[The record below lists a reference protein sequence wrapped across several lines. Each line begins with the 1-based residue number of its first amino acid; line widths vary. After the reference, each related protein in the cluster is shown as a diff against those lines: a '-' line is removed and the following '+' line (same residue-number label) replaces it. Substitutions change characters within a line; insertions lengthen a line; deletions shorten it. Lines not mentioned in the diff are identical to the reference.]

1 MDSKLHDAGPVRSV
15 TSRPYETDAD
25 LQQIY
30 ALLMEGRL
38 QTNDW
43 RYWHVGELAFGFFMI
58 DCHLDPRKHVRIW
71 HDGDKLVGYAML
83 GDDAYF
89 DWQVLP
95 EYEGKG
101 VEDEALAWAEALLA
115 ELRAGDAERWK
126 GPMMV
131 GTRIDNAERIGFL
144 EQHGFRRGEYVE
156 VNMLRS
162 LEEALPQE
170 ALPQEALHREALPP
184 EASPPLALPGG
195 FHVRSLAGDAAV
207 VADRAAAHREV
218 WHPWTVGEVTDE
230 QYARFMQMPGY
241 DKDLDV
247 VAVAPDGTIA
257 AYVNGWL
264 DPVNKIGDFG
274 PVGAREAYRRQGLTR
289 AVLLECMRRMKARGM
304 DRVCVSTGEPNAAA
318 RGLYESIGFRIVN
331 RYAEYA
337 RAS

>member
-1 MDSKLHDAGPVRSV
+1 MQSLPEMTA
-15 TSRPYETDAD
+15 TDLLD
-25 LQQIY
+25 MY
-30 ALLMEGRL
+30 GLLMEARS

-58 DCHLDPRKHVRIW
+58 DCHLDPTRHVRLW
-71 HDGDKLVGYAML
+71 HDGDKLIGYALL

-101 VEDEALAWAEALLA
+101 VEEEALAWAAGLLA

-131 GTRIDNAERIGFL
+131 GTRIDNAERIAFL
-144 EQHGFRRGEYVE
+144 EEHGFHRGEYVE

-162 LEEALPQE
+162 LEEAWPPE
-170 ALPQEALHREALPP
+170 ALPREATPP
-184 EASPPLALPGG
+184 PALPSG
-195 FHVRSLAGDAAV
+195 FHVRALSGDASEV
-207 VADRAAAHREV
+207 LDRAAAHREV

-230 QYARFMQMPGY
+230 QYARFMRMPGY
-241 DKDLDV
+241 DCDLDV

-264 DPVNKIGDFG
+264 DPVNKIGDLG
-274 PVGAREAYRRQGLTR
+274 PVGARVAYRRQGLTR
-289 AVLLECMRRMKARGM
+289 AVLLECLRRMKARGM
-304 DRVCVSTGEPNAAA
+304 NRACVSTGEDNVAA

>member
-1 MDSKLHDAGPVRSV
+1 M
-15 TSRPYETDAD
+15 
-25 LQQIY
+25 Y
-30 ALLMEGRL
+30 ALLMEARSR
-38 QTNDW
+38 TNDW

-58 DCHLDPRKHVRIW
+58 DCHLDPRKHVRLW
-71 HDGDKLVGYAML
+71 HDGNKLVGYAML

-95 EYEGKG
+95 EVEGKG
-101 VEDEALAWAEALLA
+101 IEAEALAWAEGLLA

-131 GTRIDNAERIGFL
+131 GARIDNAERIAFL
-144 EQHGFRRGEYVE
+144 EASGFHRGEYVE
-156 VNMLRS
+156 VNMLRL

-170 ALPQEALHREALPP
+170 ALPPEAL
-184 EASPPLALPGG
+184 PPLALPGG
-195 FHVRSLAGDAAV
+195 FHVRSLAGDAAEV
-207 VADRAAAHREV
+207 SDRAAAHREV
-218 WHPWTVGEVTDE
+218 WHPWTVGDVTDE
-230 QYARFMQMPGY
+230 QYARFMRLLGY

-264 DPVNKIGDFG
+264 DSVNKIGDFG

-304 DRVCVSTGEPNAAA
+304 DRVCVSTGEGNVAA
-318 RGLYESIGFRIVN
+318 RGLYESVGFGIVN
-331 RYAEYA
+331 RYVEYA

>member
-1 MDSKLHDAGPVRSV
+1 MDSKLRHAGPASPL

-25 LQQIY
+25 LREMY
-30 ALLMEGRL
+30 ALLMEARS

-58 DCHLDPRKHVRIW
+58 DCHLDSRKHVRVW
-71 HDGDKLVGYAML
+71 HDGDKLVSYAML

-95 EYEGKG
+95 NYEGKG
-101 VEDEALAWAEALLA
+101 IEDEALAWAEGLLA

-131 GTRIDNAERIGFL
+131 GTRQDNAERMAFL
-144 EQHGFRRGEYVE
+144 EEHGFRRGEYVE

-162 LEEALPQE
+162 LSDPEALP
-170 ALPQEALHREALPP
+170 REAT
-184 EASPPLALPGG
+184 PPLALPGG
-195 FHVRSLAGDAAV
+195 FRVRSLAGDASE

-230 QYARFMQMPGY
+230 QYARFMRMPGY
-241 DKDLDV
+241 EQDLDV

-264 DPVNKIGDFG
+264 DSVNRIGDFG

-289 AVLLECMRRMKARGM
+289 AVLLECLRRMKTRGM

-318 RGLYESIGFRIVN
+318 RGLYESVGFRIVN
-331 RYAEYA
+331 RYVEYA
-337 RAS
+337 RAG

>member
-1 MDSKLHDAGPVRSV
+1 M
-15 TSRPYETDAD
+15 
-25 LQQIY
+25 Y
-30 ALLMEGRL
+30 ALLMEARS
-38 QTNDW
+38 QTSDW

-58 DCHLDPRKHVRIW
+58 DCHLDPRKHVRLW
-71 HDGDKLVGYAML
+71 HAGEKLIAYALL

-89 DWQVLP
+89 DWQVVP
-95 EYEGKG
+95 EVEGKG
-101 VEDEALAWAEALLA
+101 IEEEALAWAEGLLA

-131 GTRIDNAERIGFL
+131 GTRQDNAERIAFL
-144 EQHGFRRGEYVE
+144 EEHGFHRGEYVE

-162 LEEALPQE
+162 LDDPIGEQQLP
-170 ALPQEALHREALPP
+170 
-184 EASPPLALPGG
+184 SG
-195 FHVRSLAGDAAV
+195 FTVRAVSDDAAEV
-207 VADRAAAHREV
+207 SDHAAAHREV
-218 WHPWTVGEVTDE
+218 WHPWTVGDVTDE
-230 QYARFMQMPGY
+230 QYARFMRLPGY

-264 DPVNKIGDFG
+264 DSVNKIGDFG

-304 DRVCVSTGEPNAAA
+304 DRVCVSTGEDNVAA
-318 RGLYESIGFRIVN
+318 RGLYESVGFRIVN
-331 RYAEYA
+331 RYVEYA

>member
-1 MDSKLHDAGPVRSV
+1 MDSKLHHAGPANPL
-15 TSRPYETDAD
+15 TSRPYEAEAN
-25 LQQIY
+25 LRQMY
-30 ALLMEGRL
+30 GLLMAARSL
-38 QTNDW
+38 TNDW

-58 DCHLDPRKHVRIW
+58 DCHLDPRKHVRVW
-71 HDGDKLVGYAML
+71 HDGNKLVGYALL

-95 EYEGKG
+95 EVEGKG
-101 VEDEALAWAEALLA
+101 IEEEALSWAEGLLG

-131 GTRIDNAERIGFL
+131 GTRIDNAERITFL
-144 EQHGFRRGEYVE
+144 EQRGFRRGEYVE

-162 LEEALPQE
+162 LSD
-170 ALPQEALHREALPP
+170 REAL
-184 EASPPLALPGG
+184 PPLALPGG
-195 FHVRSLAGDAAV
+195 FHVRSLAGDASE

-230 QYARFMQMPGY
+230 QYARFMRMPGY
-241 DKDLDV
+241 DQDLDV
-247 VAVAPDGTIA
+247 VAVAPDGTIP

-264 DPVNKIGDFG
+264 DPVNRIGDFG

-318 RGLYESIGFRIVN
+318 RGLYESVGFQIVN
-331 RYAEYA
+331 RYVEYA
-337 RAS
+337 RGS

>member
-1 MDSKLHDAGPVRSV
+1 M
-15 TSRPYETDAD
+15 
-25 LQQIY
+25 Y
-30 ALLMEGRL
+30 ALLMEARSR
-38 QTNDW
+38 TNDW
-43 RYWHVGELAFGFFMI
+43 RYWHIGELAFGFFMI
-58 DCHLDPRKHVRIW
+58 DCHLDVRKHVRVW
-71 HDGDKLVGYAML
+71 HDGDKLVGYALL

-95 EYEGKG
+95 EVEGRG
-101 VEDEALAWAEALLA
+101 VEDEALAWAEGLLA
-115 ELRAGDAERWK
+115 RLRAGDAERWK
-126 GPMMV
+126 GPMV
-131 GTRIDNAERIGFL
+131 VATRIDNAERIAFL
-144 EQHGFRRGEYVE
+144 EANGFHRAEYDE

-162 LEEALPQE
+162 LDDAIETQTLPE
-170 ALPQEALHREALPP
+170 
-184 EASPPLALPGG
+184 GYV
-195 FHVRSLAGDAAV
+195 VRSLSSDPAKV
-207 VADRAAAHREV
+207 SLRAEAHREV

-241 DKDLDV
+241 DRNLDV

-289 AVLLECMRRMKARGM
+289 AVLFECMRRMKARGM
-304 DRVCVSTGEPNAAA
+304 DRVCVSTGEGNAAA

-331 RYAEYA
+331 RYVEYA

>member
-1 MDSKLHDAGPVRSV
+1 M
-15 TSRPYETDAD
+15 
-25 LQQIY
+25 Y
-30 ALLMEGRL
+30 ALLMEARSR
-38 QTNDW
+38 TNDW

-58 DCHLDPRKHVRIW
+58 DCHLDPRKHVRVW
-71 HDGDKLVGYAML
+71 HEKDKVVGYAML

-95 EYEGKG
+95 DYEGKG
-101 VEDEALAWAEALLA
+101 IEAEAFVWAEALLA
-115 ELRAGDAERWK
+115 ELRASDAERWK

-144 EQHGFRRGEYVE
+144 EEHGFQRGEYVE
-156 VNMLRS
+156 VNMLRLLS
-162 LEEALPQE
+162 DPIGEQE
-170 ALPQEALHREALPP
+170 LPP
-184 EASPPLALPGG
+184 GYEI
-195 FHVRSLAGDAAV
+195 RSLSADAHEV
-207 VADRAAAHREV
+207 RRRAEAHREV

-264 DPVNKIGDFG
+264 DPVNKIGDLG

-318 RGLYESIGFRIVN
+318 RGLYESVGFQIVN
-331 RYAEYA
+331 RYVEYA
-337 RAS
+337 RAG

>member
-1 MDSKLHDAGPVRSV
+1 M
-15 TSRPYETDAD
+15 
-25 LQQIY
+25 Y
-30 ALLMEGRL
+30 ALLMEARSR
-38 QTNDW
+38 TNDW
-43 RYWHVGELAFGFFMI
+43 RYWHVGEVAFGFFMI
-58 DCHLDPRKHVRIW
+58 DCHLDPRKHVRLW
-71 HDGDKLVGYAML
+71 HDGDKLIGYALL

-89 DWQVLP
+89 DWQVMP
-95 EYEGKG
+95 EVEGNG
-101 VEDEALAWAEALLA
+101 IEEEALAWATSLVT

-131 GTRIDNAERIGFL
+131 GTRIDNVERIAFL
-144 EQHGFRRGEYVE
+144 EEYGFHRGEYVE

-170 ALPQEALHREALPP
+170 ASPLQLLP
-184 EASPPLALPGG
+184 SG
-195 FHVRSLAGDAAV
+195 FSVRSLAGDAAE

-218 WHPWTVGEVTDE
+218 WHPWTVGEVSDE
-230 QYARFMQMPGY
+230 QYARFMRMPGY
-241 DKDLDV
+241 EQDLDV

-289 AVLLECMRRMKARGM
+289 AVLFEGLRRMKARGM

-318 RGLYESIGFRIVN
+318 RGLYESVGFRIVN
-331 RYAEYA
+331 RYVEYA
-337 RAS
+337 RAA

>member
-1 MDSKLHDAGPVRSV
+1 MDSKLHHAGLARSLPP
-15 TSRPYETDAD
+15 RPYETEAD
-25 LQQIY
+25 LRQMY
-30 ALLMEGRL
+30 ALLMEARS

-58 DCHLDPRKHVRIW
+58 DCHLDPQKHVRLW

-95 EYEGKG
+95 EVKRKG
-101 VEDEALAWAEALLA
+101 IEDEALAWASDLLA

-131 GTRIDNAERIGFL
+131 GTRHDNAGRIAFL
-144 EQHGFRRGEYVE
+144 ENHGFRRGEYVE

-162 LEEALPQE
+162 LAEEALPPP
-170 ALPQEALHREALPP
+170 ALP
-184 EASPPLALPGG
+184 SG
-195 FHVRSLAGDAAV
+195 FHVRSLAGDASEAS
-207 VADRAAAHREV
+207 DRAAAHREV
-218 WHPWTVGEVTDE
+218 WHPWTVGEVSDE
-230 QYARFMQMPGY
+230 QYARFMRMPGY
-241 DKDLDV
+241 DRDLDV

-274 PVGAREAYRRQGLTR
+274 PVGAREAYRRLGLTR

-304 DRVCVSTGEPNAAA
+304 DRVCVSTGEGNVAA
-318 RGLYESIGFRIVN
+318 RGLYESVGFRIVN
-331 RYAEYA
+331 RYVEYGR
-337 RAS
+337 RAADEH

>member
-1 MDSKLHDAGPVRSV
+1 MDSNQHQGSSVRLV
-15 TSRPYETDAD
+15 GSRLYEADAD
-25 LQQIY
+25 LKQMY
-30 ALLMEGRL
+30 DLLMEARSRTG
-38 QTNDW
+38 DW
-43 RYWHVGELAFGFFMI
+43 RCWHVGELAFGFFVI
-58 DCHLDPRKHVRIW
+58 DCHLDPRKHVQLW

-95 EYEGKG
+95 DYEWKG
-101 VEDEALAWAEALLA
+101 IESEALAWAEGLLA
-115 ELRAGDAERWK
+115 ELRASDAERWK

-131 GTRIDNAERIGFL
+131 GTRQDNAERIAFL

-170 ALPQEALHREALPP
+170 ALPPEAL
-184 EASPPLALPGG
+184 PPLALPSG
-195 FHVRSLAGDAAV
+195 FHVRSLAGDTSE

-218 WHPWTVGEVTDE
+218 WRPWTVGEVTDE
-230 QYARFMQMPGY
+230 DYARFMRMPGY
-241 DKDLDV
+241 DQDLDV
-247 VAVAPDGTIA
+247 VAVAPDGAIA

-304 DRVCVSTGEPNAAA
+304 DRVCVSTGESNVAA
-318 RGLYESIGFRIVN
+318 RGLYESVGFRVVN
-331 RYAEYA
+331 RYVEYA
-337 RAS
+337 RP

>member
-1 MDSKLHDAGPVRSV
+1 MYGLLIDAR
-15 TSRPYETDAD
+15 AH
-25 LQQIY
+25 
-30 ALLMEGRL
+30 
-38 QTNDW
+38 TNDW

-58 DCHLDPRKHVRIW
+58 DCHLDPRKHVRVW
-71 HDGDKLVGYAML
+71 HEKDKVVGYAML

-95 EYEGKG
+95 EHERKG
-101 VEDEALAWAEALLA
+101 IETEALAWAEGLLA

-131 GTRIDNAERIGFL
+131 GTRIDDAGRIALL
-144 EQHGFRRGEYVE
+144 EGHGFTRAEYIE

-162 LEEALPQE
+162 LADPIGEQ
-170 ALPQEALHREALPP
+170 QLPP
-184 EASPPLALPGG
+184 GYV
-195 FHVRSLAGDAAV
+195 VRSLSDNPAEV
-207 VADRAAAHREV
+207 SLRAEGHREV
-218 WHPWTVGEVTDE
+218 WHPWTVGEVTDK

-241 DKDLDV
+241 DRDLDV

-264 DPVNKIGDFG
+264 DSVNKIGDFG

-304 DRVCVSTGEPNAAA
+304 DRVCVSTGEPNVAA
-318 RGLYESIGFRIVN
+318 RGLYESVGFRIVN
-331 RYAEYA
+331 RYVEYA
-337 RAS
+337 RPL

>member
-1 MDSKLHDAGPVRSV
+1 MDSKHRHAGLVRSV
-15 TSRPYETDAD
+15 TPRTCEIDAD
-25 LQQIY
+25 LQQMCG
-30 ALLMEGRL
+30 LLMEARSL
-38 QTNDW
+38 TNDW

-58 DCHLDPRKHVRIW
+58 DCHLDPRKHVRLW
-71 HDGDKLVGYAML
+71 HDGNKLVGYAML

-95 EYEGKG
+95 EVERKG
-101 VEDEALAWAEALLA
+101 IEEEALVWAEGLLA
-115 ELRAGDAERWK
+115 ELRAGDAVRWK

-131 GTRIDNAERIGFL
+131 GSRIDNAERIAFL
-144 EQHGFRRGEYVE
+144 EEHGFHRGEYVE

-162 LEEALPQE
+162 LAEEALP
-170 ALPQEALHREALPP
+170 REAT
-184 EASPPLALPGG
+184 PPLALPSG
-195 FHVRSLAGDAAV
+195 FSVRSLAGDAAE

-218 WHPWTVGEVTDE
+218 WHPWTVGEVSDE

-241 DKDLDV
+241 DRDLDV

-264 DPVNKIGDFG
+264 DPVNKIGDLG

-304 DRVCVSTGEPNAAA
+304 DRVCVSTGEDNVAA

-337 RAS
+337 RET

>member
-1 MDSKLHDAGPVRSV
+1 MDSKLHHAGPVRSV
-15 TSRPYETDAD
+15 TSRPFETEAD
-25 LQQIY
+25 LKQMY
-30 ALLMEGRL
+30 GLLMEARL

-58 DCHLDPRKHVRIW
+58 DCHLDPRKHVRLW
-71 HDGDKLVGYAML
+71 RDGEKLVGYAML

-95 EYEGKG
+95 DYEGKG
-101 VEDEALAWAEALLA
+101 IESEALAWAQGLLA
-115 ELRAGDAERWK
+115 ELRAEDAERWK

-131 GTRIDNAERIGFL
+131 GTRIDNAERIAFL
-144 EQHGFRRGEYVE
+144 EERGFHRGEYVE

-170 ALPQEALHREALPP
+170 ALPPV
-184 EASPPLALPGG
+184 ASRGG
-195 FHVRSLAGDAAV
+195 FHVRSLAGDGAE

-230 QYARFMQMPGY
+230 QYARFMRMPGY
-241 DKDLDV
+241 DREFDV

-304 DRVCVSTGEPNAAA
+304 DRVCVSTGEDNVAA
-318 RGLYESIGFRIVN
+318 RGLYESVGFRIVN
-331 RYAEYA
+331 RYVEYGRHA
-337 RAS
+337 ADEH

>member
-1 MDSKLHDAGPVRSV
+1 MDSKLHHAGSLHSV
-15 TSRPYETDAD
+15 TSHPYETEAD

-30 ALLMEGRL
+30 ALLMQARS

-58 DCHLDPRKHVRIW
+58 DCHLDPRKHVRVW
-71 HDGDKLVGYAML
+71 HDGKKLVGYALL

-101 VEDEALAWAEALLA
+101 IESEALAWAEGLLI

-131 GTRIDNAERIGFL
+131 GTRHDNAERIGFL
-144 EQHGFRRGEYVE
+144 EEHGFRRGEYVE

-162 LEEALPQE
+162 LEEALPPE
-170 ALPQEALHREALPP
+170 ALPREAT
-184 EASPPLALPGG
+184 PPLALPGG
-195 FHVRSLAGDAAV
+195 FRVRSLAGDASE

-218 WHPWTVGEVTDE
+218 WHPWTVGEVSDE
-230 QYARFMQMPGY
+230 QYARFMRMPGY
-241 DKDLDV
+241 DQDLDV

-264 DPVNKIGDFG
+264 DPVNRIGDFG
-274 PVGAREAYRRQGLTR
+274 PVGARETYRRQGLTR
-289 AVLLECMRRMKARGM
+289 AVLLEALRRMKMRGM
-304 DRVCVSTGEPNAAA
+304 DRVCVSTGEDNVAA
-318 RGLYESIGFRIVN
+318 RSLYESVGFRIVN
-331 RYAEYA
+331 RYVEYA
-337 RAS
+337 RAA

>member
-1 MDSKLHDAGPVRSV
+1 MTQSGGDTGSV
-15 TSRPYETDAD
+15 SSLRPDLYKNETD
-25 LQQIY
+25 LHRMY
-30 ALLMEGRL
+30 VLLMEARS

-58 DCHLDPRKHVRIW
+58 DCHLDPRKHVRLW
-71 HDGDKLVGYAML
+71 RDGSKLVGYALL
-83 GDDAYF
+83 GDDAYV

-95 EYEGKG
+95 ESEGKG
-101 VEDEALAWAEALLA
+101 IEDEALAWAEGLLA

-131 GTRIDNAERIGFL
+131 GTRIDNAERIAFL
-144 EQHGFRRGEYVE
+144 EEHGFHRGEYVE

-162 LEEALPQE
+162 LDAPIGEQLV
-170 ALPQEALHREALPP
+170 PP
-184 EASPPLALPGG
+184 GYV
-195 FHVRSLAGDAAV
+195 VRSLSADANEVRRQAE
-207 VADRAAAHREV
+207 AHREV
-218 WHPWTVGEVTDE
+218 WHPWTVGEVSDE

-241 DKDLDV
+241 DRDLDV

-264 DPVNKIGDFG
+264 DPINKIGDFG

-289 AVLLECMRRMKARGM
+289 AVLLECMRRMKTRGM

-318 RGLYESIGFRIVN
+318 RGLYESVGFRIVN
-331 RYAEYA
+331 RYVEYA
-337 RAS
+337 RSLQGA

>member
-1 MDSKLHDAGPVRSV
+1 MDSKPNQAGPVGSASR
-15 TSRPYETDAD
+15 RPYETEAD
-25 LQQIY
+25 LQQMY
-30 ALLMEGRL
+30 ALLMEARS

-58 DCHLDPRKHVRIW
+58 DCHLDPARHVRLW
-71 HDGDKLVGYAML
+71 HAGEKLIGYALL

-95 EYEGKG
+95 EVEWKG
-101 VEDEALAWAEALLA
+101 IEADALAWAEGLLA

-131 GTRIDNAERIGFL
+131 GTRHDNAERIAFL
-144 EQHGFRRGEYVE
+144 EEHGFHRGEYVE
-156 VNMLRS
+156 VNMLRLLS
-162 LEEALPQE
+162 DPEALP
-170 ALPQEALHREALPP
+170 REAT
-184 EASPPLALPGG
+184 PPLALPGG
-195 FHVRSLAGDAAV
+195 FSVRSLAGDASE

-218 WHPWTVGEVTDE
+218 WRPWTVGDVTDA
-230 QYARFMQMPGY
+230 QYARFMKMPGY
-241 DKDLDV
+241 DRELDV

-264 DPVNKIGDFG
+264 DPVNKIGDLG

-318 RGLYESIGFRIVN
+318 RGLYESVGFRIVN
-331 RYAEYA
+331 RYVEYA
-337 RAS
+337 RP